1 MSVTSYEKCLAEI
14 NKYELMGNLER
25 YNERKH
31 EIFEAVTRQFDSII
45 EELKDDNKHIILLSG
60 LPGSGKSTFTNNE
73 YIRSNY
79 LLLSLDDPLYKGSV
93 ASIKQGL
100 TDAMKT
106 DTKNIIID
114 GTFLTKSSIQYF
126 RKKAAENAYMFQCI
140 HMNIPL
146 IYSYFNIV
154 NRCLDPNSEQKLMA
168 FYAVKAMQDKADIY
182 SSHPSAKN
190 NHCDVIVLY
199 PDLDL
204 GLFPPRLYQFVKNT
218 IFPM

>member
-1 MSVTSYEKCLAEI
+1 MSLETQEKCLAEI

-31 EIFEAVTRQFDSII
+31 EIFDVVTSQFHKII
-45 EELKDDNKHIILLSG
+45 GELKDDNKHIILLSG
-60 LPGSGKSTFTNNE
+60 LAGSGKSTFTNDE

-79 LLLSLDDPLYKGSV
+79 LLLSLDDILYKGSV
-93 ASIKQGL
+93 ASIKQAFNE
-100 TDAMKT
+100 AMKT

-126 RKKAAENAYMFQCI
+126 RKKAAENTYMFQCI

-182 SSHPSAKN
+182 SSHPSARN
-190 NHCDVIVLY
+190 NHCDIVVLY

-204 GLFPPRLYQFVKNT
+204 GFFPPRLYQFVKNT